1 MTDFSCGYDLTCH
14 LAAGRLFTEETGA
27 VILGEVANAD
37 NLFAAALETG
47 LDAVQKVGLTVFEV
61 SAKSE
66 GAEVGQLNYA
76 GK

>member
-27 VILGEVANAD
+27 VILGEVANAY

-47 LDAVQKVGLTVFEV
+47 LDAVQKVPLLWNVFIREV
-61 SAKSE
+61 SLTDS
-66 GAEVGQLNYA
+66 VRLLS
-76 GK
+76 